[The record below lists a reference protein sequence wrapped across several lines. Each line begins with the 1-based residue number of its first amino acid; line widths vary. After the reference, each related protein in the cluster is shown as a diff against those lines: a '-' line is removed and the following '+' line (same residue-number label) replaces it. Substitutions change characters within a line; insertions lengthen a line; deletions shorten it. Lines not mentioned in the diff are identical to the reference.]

1 MKSSSWLGQA
11 LIAILLVAAGAILWR
26 SSEYERRLAA
36 AERDL
41 VTLKYEDAA
50 TAAAQPGGRLAGLM
64 PMSAAAQDAKALAST
79 AAYWRGDYDKAIE
92 NPDAKLLAANAQF
105 RKIREQGGSWQAVV
119 GRMDSLVKLYAEI
132 LRESPNN
139 AEAAF
144 NYEYVAKTRDMIAKG
159 TPRLKPEKDPTDQLA
174 MDLPPGTTV
183 HGRHGAPP
191 VTMSMEDFKTISP
204 MRFDEREDQAQP
216 GRGAVQKRRG

>member
-64 PMSAAAQDAKALAST
+64 PMSAAAADAKALAST
-79 AAYWRGDYDKAIE
+79 AGYWRGDYDKAIE

-119 GRMDSLVKLYAEI
+119 GRMDSLVKQYAEI
-132 LRESPNN
+132 LRENPNN
-139 AEAAF
+139 TEAAF
-144 NYEYVAKTRDMIAKG
+144 NYEYIVRLRSVIGGQKTRWCRPSA
-159 TPRLKPEKDPTDQLA
+159 PRPTASLSTA
-174 MDLPPGTTV
+174 
-183 HGRHGAPP
+183 
-191 VTMSMEDFKTISP
+191 SP
-204 MRFDEREDQAQP
+204 ARRP
-216 GRGAVQKRRG
+216 KRRT

>member
-1 MKSSSWLGQA
+1 MKSSTWLGQA

-50 TAAAQPGGRLAGLM
+50 IAAAQPSGRLAGLM
-64 PMSAAAQDAKALAST
+64 PMSAAPQDAKALAST
-79 AAYWRGDYDKAIE
+79 AGYWRGDYDKAIE

-119 GRMDSLVKLYAEI
+119 GRMDSLVKQYAEI
-132 LRESPNN
+132 LRENPNN
-139 AEAAF
+139 TEAAF
-144 NYEYVAKTRDMIAKG
+144 NYEYVVRLRAVFAARKTVVPPFSAKG
-159 TPRLKPEKDPTDQLA
+159 NGL
-174 MDLPPGTTV
+174 TV
-183 HGRHGAPP
+183 HGFPGAPP
-191 VTMSMEDFKTISP
+191 EEADMKKFKMIVP
-204 MRFDEREDQAQP
+204 MRPDERLEAEKA
-216 GRGAVQKRRG
+216 GKGTTKVRKG

>member
-1 MKSSSWLGQA
+1 MKSSSLMGQA

-64 PMSAAAQDAKALAST
+64 PMSAAPQDAKALAST
-79 AAYWRGDYDKAIE
+79 AGYWRGDYDKAIE

-132 LRESPNN
+132 LRENPSN

-144 NYEYVAKTRDMIAKG
+144 NYEYMVRLRSVFAARKLPVPPFSAKANGLTI
-159 TPRLKPEKDPTDQLA
+159 
-174 MDLPPGTTV
+174 
-183 HGRHGAPP
+183 HGFPGAPP
-191 VTMSMEDFKTISP
+191 EEADMKKFKRIVP
-204 MRFDEREDQAQP
+204 MRPDERLEAEKA
-216 GRGAVQKRRG
+216 GKGTTKVRKG

>member
-50 TAAAQPGGRLAGLM
+50 AAAAQPGGRLASLM
-64 PMSAAAQDAKALAST
+64 PLSGAAQDAKALAST
-79 AAYWRGDYDKAIE
+79 AGYWSGDYDKAIE
-92 NPDAKLLAANAQF
+92 NPDAKLLATNAQF

-119 GRMDSLVKLYAEI
+119 GRMDTLVKQYAEI
-132 LRESPNN
+132 LRENPNN
-139 AEAAF
+139 TEAAF
-144 NYEYVAKTRDMIAKG
+144 NYEYIV
-159 TPRLKPEKDPTDQLA
+159 RLRSVLA
-174 MDLPPGTTV
+174 ARKLPVPPFNARGNGLTV
-183 HGRHGAPP
+183 HGFPGAPP
-191 VTMSMEDFKTISP
+191 EEADMKKFKMIVP
-204 MRFDEREDQAQP
+204 MRPDERLEAEKA
-216 GRGAVQKRRG
+216 GKGTTKVRKG